1 MSSVAIAAGIE
12 DVDLVKKLKETNPK
26 ARIIYK

>member
-1 MSSVAIAAGIE
+1 MISVAVAAGIE
-12 DVDLVKKLKETNPK
+12 DVVKKLKETNPN